1 MNLSVNFSPDTA
13 GAYSD
18 DIHLRWETEGQRVAK
33 VIHLSGVTDSA
44 YLGID
49 ESIIPSGFS
58 LSQNYPNPFNPVS
71 KIKYSIPQTSPVQ
84 LKVFDILG
92 NKITTLVNKEQTAG
106 SYEVE
111 FNGSDLASGIY
122 FYRLN
127 AGEFTS
133 VKKMLL
139 LK

>member
-1 MNLSVNFSPDTA
+1 MV
-13 GAYSD
+13 
-18 DIHLRWETEGQRVAK
+18 
-33 VIHLSGVTDSA
+33 HLSGVTDSA
-44 YLGID
+44 YLNVQD
-49 ESIIPSGFS
+49 ERIPNDFM

-71 KIKYSIPQTSPVQ
+71 KIKYRIPHRSMVKLQ
-84 LKVFDILG
+84 VFDILG
-92 NKITTLVNKEQTAG
+92 NEISTLVNTEQTAG

-111 FNGSDLASGIY
+111 FNGSNLASGIY